1 MGKNMGASKRKISRR
16 IIIVVIALAA
26 LVAAGIAS
34 WAFLQSSYNAK
45 ALSAWEE
52 YCYTTYISPSFPN
65 AGSICSV
72 STYPIDLPR
81 SFSMSSLAQSGEGG
95 SVSTYYFGI
104 NLTAHE
110 LVRVSMNSNAPVDFR
125 IYLDNRTGYD
135 TEALANE
142 VQFYGSILANSTGIT
157 RYDSQ
162 MLSEGAGLYIFELS
176 VKQPVPIATATFDVQ
191 RLTS

>member
-1 MGKNMGASKRKISRR
+1 MEAPKRRFSGR
-16 IIIVVIALAA
+16 IIIAVVLVV
-26 LVAAGIAS
+26 LVAVAGIS
-34 WAFLQSSYNAK
+34 FWVLLQSSHNANS
-45 ALSAWEE
+45 LSAWEE
-52 YCYTTYISPSFPN
+52 QCNVAYISPSFPN

-81 SFSMSSLAQSGEGG
+81 SFSMSSLAQSGEEG

-104 NLTAHE
+104 NLTVHE

-142 VQFYGSILANSTGIT
+142 VQFYGSLLANSTGIT
-157 RYDSQ
+157 KYDNQ
-162 MLSEGAGLYIFELS
+162 MPAEGAGLYIFELS
-176 VKQPVPIATATFDVQ
+176 VKQPTPIATVTFDVQ
-191 RLTS
+191 RVTS